1 MQPGNSGGPL
11 IDARGAVLGLVV
23 ARLSEDFI
31 VETTGSLPQN
41 VNYAL
46 ERGGARR
53 VSSTAAASGPAPA
66 GSAASTWTTAPRTAS
81 TAAVVPIVCE

>member
-11 IDARGAVLGLVV
+11 IDAKGAVLGLVV

-31 VETTGSLPQN
+31 VEATGTLPQN

-46 ERGGARR
+46 AEPELAAFLAEAGVDAAPGGLGRFA
-53 VSSTAAASGPAPA
+53 VDDGAPP
-66 GSAASTWTTAPRTAS
+66 GFE
-81 TAAVVPIVCE
+81 AAVVPVLCE

>member
-11 IDARGAVLGLVV
+11 IDAHGAVLGLVV

-31 VETTGSLPQN
+31 VEATGTLPQN

-46 ERGGARR
+46 AERELARIPR
-53 VSSTAAASGPAPA
+53 RPA
-66 GSAASTWTTAPRTAS
+66 
-81 TAAVVPIVCE
+81 